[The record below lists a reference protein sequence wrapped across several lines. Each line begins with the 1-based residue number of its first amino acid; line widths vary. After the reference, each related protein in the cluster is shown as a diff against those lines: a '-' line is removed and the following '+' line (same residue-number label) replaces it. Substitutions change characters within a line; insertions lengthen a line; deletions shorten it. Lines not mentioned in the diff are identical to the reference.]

1 MSEIYDII
9 KTSADH
15 TGLPVMNKSQFK
27 SVTEEFGK
35 EEFRKKLADYVANE
49 RPPYPLKEYTKEEV
63 VKTFYKLKKAD
74 YTQYID
80 TAREVIEKWDDYKYP
95 YSKYGLGVIDTP
107 TGAHSFINVSNYFM
121 QDLRLACNSYGFIS
135 PIARWNEG
143 TSREIWASLGPLWRG
158 VNSSKDLSPQSIV
171 EALRLGTYVAT
182 QFKPL
187 VAKIIYD
194 MTEAKTVLDT
204 SMGWGDRLAAFYAS
218 NATHYIGCDPNPNTF
233 ARYKNMIEFFDGLT
247 GGKKTVQIYR
257 CGAENLP
264 WDKIENVDCAFTS
277 PPYFSTERY
286 NEGGEFENEQSWA
299 KYNTYEEWRDGF
311 FLPVSQRSFESLN
324 DNGVLLVNIFDPKI
338 NKKRYRASD
347 DLVDSMEKHFMGQLG
362 MRIMQRPQGK
372 AVFSDEEGN
381 FDKSQLQTFFD
392 KIYIENIWYFGKNK
406 DRDILQYTKSG
417 TLDDFF

>member
-299 KYNTYEEWRDGF
+299 KYNTYEKWKDGF

-338 NKKRYRASD
+338 NNKRYRASD
-347 DLVDSMEKHFMGQLG
+347 DLVDSMEKHFMGQLV

>member
-1 MSEIYDII
+1 MSKIYDII

-80 TAREVIEKWDDYKYP
+80 TTREVIEKWDDYKYP

-158 VNSSKDLSPQSIV
+158 VNSTKDLSPQSIV
-171 EALRLGTYVAT
+171 EALRLGTYIAT

-218 NATHYIGCDPNPNTF
+218 NATH
-233 ARYKNMIEFFDGLT
+233 
-247 GGKKTVQIYR
+247 
-257 CGAENLP
+257 
-264 WDKIENVDCAFTS
+264 
-277 PPYFSTERY
+277 
-286 NEGGEFENEQSWA
+286 
-299 KYNTYEEWRDGF
+299 
-311 FLPVSQRSFESLN
+311 FL
-324 DNGVLLVNIFDPKI
+324 
-338 NKKRYRASD
+338 
-347 DLVDSMEKHFMGQLG
+347 
-362 MRIMQRPQGK
+362 
-372 AVFSDEEGN
+372 
-381 FDKSQLQTFFD
+381 
-392 KIYIENIWYFGKNK
+392 
-406 DRDILQYTKSG
+406 
-417 TLDDFF
+417 

>member
-80 TAREVIEKWDDYKYP
+80 TTREVIEKWDDYKYP

-311 FLPVSQRSFESLN
+311 FLHVSQRSFESLN

>member
-381 FDKSQLQTFFD
+381 FDKAQLQTFFD

>member
-158 VNSSKDLSPQSIV
+158 VNSTKDLSPQSIV

-338 NKKRYRASD
+338 NKQRYRASD

>member
-1 MSEIYDII
+1 
-9 KTSADH
+9 
-15 TGLPVMNKSQFK
+15 MNKSQFK

-121 QDLRLACNSYGFIS
+121 QDLRLACNSYGFMS

-338 NKKRYRASD
+338 NKQRYRASD

>member
-1 MSEIYDII
+1 
-9 KTSADH
+9 
-15 TGLPVMNKSQFK
+15 MNKSQFK

-338 NKKRYRASD
+338 NKQRYRASD
-347 DLVDSMEKHFMGQLG
+347 HLVDSMEKHFMGQLG

>member
-1 MSEIYDII
+1 MSKIYDII

-80 TAREVIEKWDDYKYP
+80 TTREVIEKWDDYKYP

-158 VNSSKDLSPQSIV
+158 VNSTKDLSPQSIV
-171 EALRLGTYVAT
+171 EALRLGTYIAT

-338 NKKRYRASD
+338 NKQRYRASD

>member
-80 TAREVIEKWDDYKYP
+80 TTREVIEKWDDYKYP

-158 VNSSKDLSPQSIV
+158 VNSTKDLSPQSIV

>member
-158 VNSSKDLSPQSIV
+158 VNSTKDLSPQSIV

-204 SMGWGDRLAAFYAS
+204 SRGWGDRLAAFYAS

-324 DNGVLLVNIFDPKI
+324 DNGVLVVNIFDPKI

>member
-158 VNSSKDLSPQSIV
+158 VNSTKDLSPQSIV

>member
-338 NKKRYRASD
+338 NKQRYRASD

>member
-80 TAREVIEKWDDYKYP
+80 TTREVIEKWDDYKYP

-158 VNSSKDLSPQSIV
+158 VNSTKDLSPQSIV
-171 EALRLGTYVAT
+171 EALRLGTYIAT

-338 NKKRYRASD
+338 NNKRYRASD

>member
-1 MSEIYDII
+1 MTELYNILKASI
-9 KTSADH
+9 DH

-80 TAREVIEKWDDYKYP
+80 TTREVIEKWDDYKYP

-338 NKKRYRASD
+338 NKQRYRASD

>member
-1 MSEIYDII
+1 
-9 KTSADH
+9 
-15 TGLPVMNKSQFK
+15 MNKSQFK

>member
-1 MSEIYDII
+1 MREIYDII

-27 SVTEEFGK
+27 SGTEEFGK

-338 NKKRYRASD
+338 NKQRYRASD

>member
-1 MSEIYDII
+1 M
-9 KTSADH
+9 
-15 TGLPVMNKSQFK
+15 LP
-27 SVTEEFGK
+27 
-35 EEFRKKLADYVANE
+35 
-49 RPPYPLKEYTKEEV
+49 
-63 VKTFYKLKKAD
+63 
-74 YTQYID
+74 
-80 TAREVIEKWDDYKYP
+80 
-95 YSKYGLGVIDTP
+95 
-107 TGAHSFINVSNYFM
+107 FM
-121 QDLRLACNSYGFIS
+121 LLMQLI
-135 PIARWNEG
+135 
-143 TSREIWASLGPLWRG
+143 
-158 VNSSKDLSPQSIV
+158 
-171 EALRLGTYVAT
+171 
-182 QFKPL
+182 
-187 VAKIIYD
+187 
-194 MTEAKTVLDT
+194 
-204 SMGWGDRLAAFYAS
+204 
-218 NATHYIGCDPNPNTF
+218 
-233 ARYKNMIEFFDGLT
+233 FFDGLT

-338 NKKRYRASD
+338 NKQRYRASD

>member
-80 TAREVIEKWDDYKYP
+80 TTREVIEKWDDYKYP

-121 QDLRLACNSYGFIS
+121 QDLRLACNSYGFMS

-338 NKKRYRASD
+338 NKQRYRASD

>member
-15 TGLPVMNKSQFK
+15 TGLPVMYKSQFK

>member
-299 KYNTYEEWRDGF
+299 KYNTYEKWKDGF

-338 NKKRYRASD
+338 NNKRYRASD

>member
-80 TAREVIEKWDDYKYP
+80 TTREVIEKWDDYKYP

>member
-80 TAREVIEKWDDYKYP
+80 TTREVIEKWDDYKYP

-299 KYNTYEEWRDGF
+299 KYNSY
-311 FLPVSQRSFESLN
+311 
-324 DNGVLLVNIFDPKI
+324 
-338 NKKRYRASD
+338 
-347 DLVDSMEKHFMGQLG
+347 
-362 MRIMQRPQGK
+362 
-372 AVFSDEEGN
+372 
-381 FDKSQLQTFFD
+381 DK
-392 KIYIENIWYFGKNK
+392 W
-406 DRDILQYTKSG
+406 
-417 TLDDFF
+417 

>member
-299 KYNTYEEWRDGF
+299 KYNTYEKWKDGF

>member
-35 EEFRKKLADYVANE
+35 EEFRKKLAAYVANE

-80 TAREVIEKWDDYKYP
+80 TTREVIEKWDDYKYP

-338 NKKRYRASD
+338 NKQRYRASD

>member
-1 MSEIYDII
+1 MTELYNILKASI
-9 KTSADH
+9 DH